1 MKKLMTVAVASAV
14 AFLAIGAVNGD
25 PALPTGTSFEERDC
39 TNLTWNALVGR
50 ADDGVSIGNLYWYA
64 SPSDFTEE
72 MGVISNYNGDAYAGT
87 RPDKFAAA
95 TQNNFLSIET
105 STPLFRTVYP
115 YNGEGGTQQV
125 AIATGEGLYLD
136 TLVKFTAADAAFGTN
151 SLDNADKIAISYVAY
166 EPEHPEDV
174 NDVAYTNFVI
184 CAGYI
189 GANGISQ
196 TNYLATIT
204 NGTVDLADWHRLT
217 VRTLTNIDGHDR
229 VGFKVYVDEK
239 ELVYLTDDPRFATA
253 AGAEFADA
261 TRTIFPSVIDT
272 DRNNYNTISSVAFS
286 GNGSIDDLSFTSTT
300 PQFIK
305 NTESVVATIT
315 LGTGISS
322 VEVSVS
328 GTPVAP
334 VESGV
339 NPLVFNLAPGTTDF
353 TLAVTADTANG
364 YTFDDA
370 TGIAAENASYANGTV
385 TISGGAPTLT
395 LKATRSNVS
404 YIDDN
409 DDLVACVTLSEA
421 FANVK
426 DGGTIKLAYDFT
438 VATDETTVGEQAK
451 YDLDPDKEIV
461 LDLNGNTLNGGSG
474 EVELFYLASGKMTVI
489 DSVGGG
495 KIIYEGLS
503 VFGTEAELYVGATT
517 GDNGVTID
525 GVLFTGGA
533 EGYIVRGNVLASVN
547 TTADAFD
554 WAGCLGD
561 GVSVVST
568 AALSGDYWV
577 VAPQGGST
585 TFALTTTGGANATVT
600 TSPANVS
607 ALTEETEVTITS
619 TPETGYT
626 YNGVDLTDTGF
637 TYDSESDTISKT
649 LTVTADTEVA
659 VPGAVSGQSSEDWP
673 EGQDLDDVAGKAAG
687 DQFPGITNALA
698 TADAKAV
705 ATWAE
710 AKGVA
715 YADKGGILPEAF
727 LLNCANTQAAIDEA
741 AANFKVTAITVVGD
755 TVTITPADGANYG
768 NGKVVIEGTATLSPI
783 SWHEKTDG
791 DHFFRATLV
800 VKPVVAAP

>member
-649 LTVTADTEVA
+649 LIVSADTEVA